1 MAVCVVCVC
10 VAYVYVV
17 CMYMHLSVRTF
28 STPFILRTRLVT
40 GVDVIGL
47 LETDAAK
54 PYVDSHDIASWLS
67 EELGMYVDYGPGP
80 KDHTWG

>member
-1 MAVCVVCVC
+1 MNLYGVIKTA
-10 VAYVYVV
+10 A
-17 CMYMHLSVRTF
+17 HSVTIVITAAR
-28 STPFILRTRLVT
+28 RRLVT